1 MSTTKGKTPVT
12 RPLPTCAFEEI
23 TPDIAKQMLGVNHIN
38 RRLID
43 SGVER
48 LTGVLERGEWME
60 DSTDAI
66 GLDDDGG
73 VVNGQHRLTSIME
86 SGITVT
92 ALVVR
97 GVRPDVIKV
106 IDQGQPRNLSQ
117 LLQMSGRYEYASDL
131 ASSITNL
138 WKVCNNFEQKLP
150 RGVAPS
156 VPQLLEFFDVHP
168 HLVDS
173 LRSAVD
179 VAKGIKGVSKTWLAP
194 YHYLM
199 STVDPDAADEFFSK
213 LESGAEIQ
221 PGDPVHALREKIIA
235 NASSNTAKQESAHV
249 VAAWMVKAWEADRAG
264 RSLTKQTLK
273 YVYSGARAEDF
284 PKVSNITFGP
294 DGAILLEDEA
304 A

>member
-1 MSTTKGKTPVT
+1 MSTTKGRPAT
-12 RPLPTCAFEEI
+12 RPDPTCAFEEI
-23 TPDIAKQMLGVNHIN
+23 TPDIAKQMLGVNHAN

-48 LTGVLERGEWME
+48 LKGILERGEWMS

-66 GLDDDGG
+66 GLDEDGG

-86 SGITVT
+86 SGVTVR

-97 GVRPDVIKV
+97 GVSPDVIKV
-106 IDQGQPRNLSQ
+106 IDQGQPRNLAQ
-117 LLQMSGRYEYASDL
+117 ILQMSGRYEYASDL
-131 ASSITNL
+131 AGAIQNL
-138 WKVCNNFEQKLP
+138 WRIGNDYEKVMPTAHKP
-150 RGVAPS
+150 T

-173 LRSAVD
+173 MRTAVD
-179 VAKGIKGVSKTWLAP
+179 VAKVTKGLSRGWLAP

-213 LESGAEIQ
+213 LESGAEIN
-221 PGDPVHALREKIIA
+221 PGDPVHALREKIFS
-235 NASSNTAKQESAHV
+235 NASAVKPETTGV
-249 VAAWMVKAWEADRAG
+249 VAAWLVKAWEADRAG
-264 RSLTKQTLK
+264 KSLTKQTLK
-273 YVYSGARAEDF
+273 YQYKGARAEDF
-284 PKVSNITFGP
+284 PKVSNITFAP
-294 DGAILLEDEA
+294 DGAILPEDEA